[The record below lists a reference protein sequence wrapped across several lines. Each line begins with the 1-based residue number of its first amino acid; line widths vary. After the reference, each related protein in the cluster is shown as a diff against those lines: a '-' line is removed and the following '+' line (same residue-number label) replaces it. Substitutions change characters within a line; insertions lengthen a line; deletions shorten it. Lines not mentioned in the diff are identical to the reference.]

1 MTETYYP
8 PRARWYSGLW
18 RAWYPVRQRLHL
30 DRWLKVPEGALSRS
44 LLGLV
49 LPGWALVWSD
59 RRWLGVV
66 LGAAYC
72 VAAAVFF
79 VWVGYPVSNLALMV
93 MISIHAG
100 GILRIQ
106 PDIGL
111 VKRGVYSLLVFL
123 AVATLLYM
131 PARGWMERHWFVPLT
146 VNGRIVVIHT
156 GQRPR
161 SVQRGDW
168 IAYRLGSVRAFGVI
182 VREGCT
188 LGRVLAV
195 AGDEVSFGRH
205 DFSVNGASQARQSDM
220 PTNGTIVVKQ
230 GCWFIWPNLRATG
243 HGDAGADAV
252 ADVMMRLAI
261 VPETSYVGVPF
272 RRWLWRQQTVP

>member
-18 RAWYPVRQRLHL
+18 RAWYLVKQGLHL
-30 DRWLKVPEGALSRS
+30 DRWLKVPQDGFYRS

-49 LPGWALVWSD
+49 LPGWALVWSK

-66 LGAAYC
+66 LGTAYC
-72 VAAAVFF
+72 AAAAVFF
-79 VWVGYPVSNLALMV
+79 VWLGHPVSSFAMMV

-100 GILRIQ
+100 SILRIQ
-106 PDIGL
+106 QDIEF
-111 VKRGVYSLLVFL
+111 VKRVVYSLLVFL
-123 AVATLLYM
+123 AVAVLIYM
-131 PARGWMERHWFVPLT
+131 PLRGWMERHWFVPLT
-146 VNGRIVVIHT
+146 VNGRVIVIHS

-168 IAYRLGSVRAFGVI
+168 IAYRLGSAHALGVI
-182 VREGCT
+182 VREGYT

-195 AGDEVSFGRH
+195 AGDEVSFGRQE
-205 DFSVNGASQARQSDM
+205 FFVNGMSQARQSDM
-220 PTNGTIVVKQ
+220 PTNGTVVVQQ
-230 GCWFIWPNLRATG
+230 GCWFIWPNVRASG
-243 HGDAGADAV
+243 HGDASADAV
-252 ADVMMRLAI
+252 RDAMMQLAI

-272 RRWLWRQQTVP
+272 RRWLWRRQTMP